1 MLLLFFAGVKN
12 VGSGN
17 CLQAVRVSLAARAGE
32 GFVIVGLL
40 FSIFYLVVKEHVA
53 RLTAPEPGSHCR
65 CE

>member
-32 GFVIVGLL
+32 GFVIVDLL
-40 FSIFYLVVKEHVA
+40 FSILY
-53 RLTAPEPGSHCR
+53 
-65 CE
+65 